1 MSDLGRHRRPD
12 VDRGPTINRRR
23 LDDLRAIRS
32 PGRPSLLER
41 VVRLFEQE
49 SAELLSQLADA
60 IERGQAEEVR
70 AAAHKF
76 KSVSGNVG
84 ADALAA
90 WCLELEQR
98 GQESRLDD
106 SADILDEMRSEHA
119 KASAALASELRRTPA
134 D

>member
-1 MSDLGRHRRPD
+1 MN
-12 VDRGPTINRRR
+12 RGPTINKQR
-23 LDDLRAIRS
+23 LEDLRAIGS

-90 WCLELEQR
+90 QCLELEQR
-98 GQESRLDD
+98 GQEGRLDD
-106 SADILDEMRSEHA
+106 GADLLEEMRSEHA
-119 KASAALASELRRTPA
+119 RASSALSSELRRTPG